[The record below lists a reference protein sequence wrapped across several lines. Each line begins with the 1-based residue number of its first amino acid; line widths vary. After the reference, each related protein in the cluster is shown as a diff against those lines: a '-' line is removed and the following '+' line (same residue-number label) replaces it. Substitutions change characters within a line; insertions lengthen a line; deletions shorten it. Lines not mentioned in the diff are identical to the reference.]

1 MIKPRHAAGGIISPA
16 TQGSGGNILGTGG
29 TAPET
34 NPGTGGS
41 AIRSGGV
48 PGFGGSL
55 GTGGKVGSGGTGG
68 TATTMH
74 TGGAIGSGGVSA
86 TGGTRTSGGATG
98 TGGVSTTG
106 GNLHTGGVTATGG
119 VGGVGGRTMN
129 GGSLGSGGRLG
140 FGGSLATGGRTS
152 TGGTSGTG
160 GYCGNGTIGPG
171 EQCDLGADNKNAP
184 AFWVTQAG
192 LSFAATPLV
201 RTDSSPYFYSYS
213 SSSAHTG
220 LEALGTSRVLLHVDK
235 TTLVLSLIVIH
246 GVDNDS
252 TGLDQPLSRVVMSF
266 SGLPTTTTVGLADD
280 SDEFLMTSSTTAT
293 GFWKFT
299 GNSDGG
305 VLFGLPFPGDWE
317 ITIEP
322 SFLDGISVWTWVQSD
337 GSLVNLD
344 LTQPV
349 TIKAYQAASPCR
361 LDCTAPRCGDG
372 LLDGGEICDDG
383 QPSDGQSMCGGD
395 CMSFNL

>member
-1 MIKPRHAAGGIISPA
+1 MMKPRHAAGGIVGPA
-16 TQGSGGNILGTGG
+16 TQGSGGTISG
-29 TAPET
+29 P
-34 NPGTGGS
+34 GGS
-41 AIRSGGV
+41 TEGTN
-48 PGFGGSL
+48 L
-55 GTGGKVGSGGTGG
+55 GTGGKVASGGSSATAGANGAGGSGGT
-68 TATTMH
+68 TATNH
-74 TGGAIGSGGVSA
+74 TGGVMGSGGTSA
-86 TGGTRTSGGATG
+86 TGGTRVTGGASGTSG
-98 TGGVSTTG
+98 VSATG

-119 VGGVGGRTMN
+119 VSSAGGKAMSGGAT
-129 GGSLGSGGRLG
+129 GSGGH
-140 FGGSLATGGRTS
+140 GGSGDTSAAGGRTS
-152 TGGTSGTG
+152 AGGTSGTG
-160 GYCGNGTIGPG
+160 GYCGDGAIGPG
-171 EQCDLGADNKNAP
+171 EQCDLGADNKNLP

-192 LSFAATPLV
+192 LNFAAMPLV

-220 LEALGTSRVLLHVDK
+220 FEALGTSRVLLHVDK

-246 GVDNDS
+246 GVDKDS
-252 TGLDQPLSRVVMSF
+252 TGLDQPLSHVVMSF
-266 SGLPTTTTVGLADD
+266 SGLPPTTTVGLSDD
-280 SDEFLMTSSTTAT
+280 SDEFLMTSPTTAT
-293 GFWKFT
+293 GFWRFT

-317 ITIEP
+317 ISIEP

-349 TIKAYQAASPCR
+349 TIKAYKAASHCR

-383 QPSDGQSMCGGD
+383 QTSDGQSTCGGD